1 MTQAGGRSTNTSWSG
16 PSDVDFSNP
25 TYLQVFLTASLPIM
39 GLAYALV
46 GGLKLSLVDRL
57 QIDEGKVGRLV
68 GGFGTMFGP
77 TILLCGFL
85 TDAVGRKGVW
95 LAGSLAVAT
104 AILILARTRTYR
116 GALVAV
122 VLLGIGWA
130 AQVNVSNVLMR
141 VAVPADGP
149 REQLVWA
156 TNFFDFVFGFGAFVT
171 PMVLAVVLRRLGY
184 SRGLSL
190 LALVAAAPFALGVF
204 AEMQPSSAAPLV
216 TAAASTAQAA
226 PSSGAAALLSSPLF
240 WVLGFAFLFFVP
252 LETSVAGWATTLVLR
267 QTPSKVP
274 DAQAKRF
281 AALTLS
287 GFWLGFTGS
296 RLLVSILGATGLL
309 TGLLGS
315 SNEQGLL
322 VALGVA
328 CVALMVALAFVKG
341 RIATSATVLV
351 AGLACG
357 PVFPTM
363 MAVVLLSVQPDTMG
377 RAVGFFFSFAS
388 VGWTVIPMLIGVVA
402 RKTDIQRGFLVAAA
416 SGAVFLTLIVIRGMM
431 IG

>member
-1 MTQAGGRSTNTSWSG
+1 
-16 PSDVDFSNP
+16 VDFAHP
-25 TYLQVFLTASLPIM
+25 TYLQIFLTASLPIM

-46 GGLKLSLVDRL
+46 GGLKLSLADRL

-95 LAGSLAVAT
+95 LAGSIAVAA

-141 VAVPADGP
+141 VAVPSDAP

-171 PMVLAVVLRRLGY
+171 PMVLAVILRGLGY
-184 SRGLSL
+184 SKGLVLVAL
-190 LALVAAAPFALGVF
+190 LATAPVVLGIFADMHPAPMAPAPG
-204 AEMQPSSAAPLV
+204 SAPI
-216 TAAASTAQAA
+216 AQAVPA
-226 PSSGAAALLSSPLF
+226 SGSAALLASPLF

-252 LETSVAGWATTLVLR
+252 LETSVAGWATTLVVR
-267 QTPSKVP
+267 QTPP
-274 DAQAKRF
+274 DIPEARAKRF
-281 AALTLS
+281 GALTLS
-287 GFWLGFTGS
+287 GYWLGFTGS
-296 RLLVSILGATGLL
+296 RLIVSILGATGVL
-309 TGLLGS
+309 TGLLGK
-315 SNEQGLL
+315 SNEQALL
-322 VALGVA
+322 VAMGVA
-328 CVALMVALAFVKG
+328 SVVLMLGLVFVKG
-341 RIATSATVLV
+341 RMATAATILL

-363 MAVVLLSVQPDTMG
+363 MAAVLLSVPPDTMG

-388 VGWTVIPMLIGVVA
+388 VGWTVVPMLIGHVA
-402 RKTDIQRGFLVAAA
+402 RKTNIQRGFLVAAA

>member
-1 MTQAGGRSTNTSWSG
+1 
-16 PSDVDFSNP
+16 VDFSNP
-25 TYLQVFLTASLPIM
+25 TYLQIFLTASLPIM

-46 GGLKLSLVDRL
+46 GGLKLSLVERL

-77 TILLCGFL
+77 TILICGFL

-95 LAGSLAVAT
+95 LAGSAAVA
-104 AILILARTRTYR
+104 ASILILARTRAYR
-116 GALVAV
+116 GALIAV

-141 VAVPADGP
+141 VAVPADSP

-171 PMVLAVVLRRLGY
+171 PMVLAVILRRLGY
-184 SRGLSL
+184 SQGLVV
-190 LALVAAAPFALGVF
+190 LAVVATAPVVLGVF
-204 AEMQPSSAAPLV
+204 AEMQPASAAV
-216 TAAASTAQAA
+216 VAARIAASPGA
-226 PSSGAAALLSSPLF
+226 PASGSAALLSSPLF

-267 QTPSKVP
+267 QTPSHVP
-274 DAQAKRF
+274 EARAKRF

-296 RLLVSILGATGLL
+296 RLLVSILGATGVL
-309 TGLLGS
+309 TGLLGR

-322 VALGVA
+322 VAMGIA
-328 CVALMVALAFVKG
+328 CVALMLALAFVKG
-341 RIATSATVLV
+341 RLATSTTVLL

-388 VGWTVIPMLIGVVA
+388 VGWTVIPMIIGVVA
-402 RKTDIQRGFLVAAA
+402 RKTDIQRGFLVAAG

>member
-1 MTQAGGRSTNTSWSG
+1 M
-16 PSDVDFSNP
+16 DFSHP
-25 TYLQVFLTASLPIM
+25 TYLQIFLTASLPIM

-95 LAGSLAVAT
+95 LAGSAAVAV
-104 AILILARTRTYR
+104 AILMLARTRTYR

-141 VAVPADGP
+141 VAVPADRP

-156 TNFFDFVFGFGAFVT
+156 TNFFDFAFGFGAFVT
-171 PMVLAVVLRRLGY
+171 PMVLALILRRFGYAKGLLLLATLATAPVVLG
-184 SRGLSL
+184 
-190 LALVAAAPFALGVF
+190 AF
-204 AEMQPSSAAPLV
+204 AEMHPPPIAAPV
-216 TAAASTAQAA
+216 VPVPAPSEHAV
-226 PSSGAAALLSSPLF
+226 PSSGSAALLSSPVF

-252 LETSVAGWATTLVLR
+252 LETSTAGWATTLVLR
-267 QTPSKVP
+267 QTRDDVP
-274 DAQAKRF
+274 DAAAKRF

-287 GFWLGFTGS
+287 AFWLGFTGS
-296 RLLVSILGATGLL
+296 RLIASILGATGVL
-309 TGLLGS
+309 TRILGAT
-315 SNEQGLL
+315 NEQALL
-322 VALGVA
+322 VTLGVA
-328 CVALMVALAFVKG
+328 CVVLMLALAFVKG
-341 RIATSATVLV
+341 RATTSAVVLL

-377 RAVGFFFSFAS
+377 RAVGFFFFFAS
-388 VGWTVIPMLIGVVA
+388 VGWTVVPMIIGVVA
-402 RKTDIQRGFLVAAA
+402 RKTNIQTGFLVAAA

-431 IG
+431 IA

>member
-1 MTQAGGRSTNTSWSG
+1 
-16 PSDVDFSNP
+16 VDFSHP
-25 TYLQVFLTASLPIM
+25 TYLQIFLTASLPIM

-46 GGLKLSLVDRL
+46 GGLKIALVDRL
-57 QIDEGKVGRLV
+57 QIDEAKVGRLV

-95 LAGSLAVAT
+95 LAGSAAVAVS
-104 AILILARTRTYR
+104 ILLLARTRTYR

-141 VAVPADGP
+141 VAVPADRP

-156 TNFFDFVFGFGAFVT
+156 TNFFDFAFGFGAFVT
-171 PMVLAVVLRRLGY
+171 PMVLALILRRLGY
-184 SRGLSL
+184 AKGLLL
-190 LALVAAAPFALGVF
+190 LAMLATTPVVLGVF
-204 AEMQPSSAAPLV
+204 AGMHPPPAAPMV
-216 TAAASTAQAA
+216 PAVATSIAA
-226 PSSGAAALLSSPLF
+226 PTSGSAALLSSPVF

-252 LETSVAGWATTLVLR
+252 LETSTAGWATTLVLR
-267 QTPSKVP
+267 QIPSDVP
-274 DAQAKRF
+274 EARAKRL

-296 RLLVSILGATGLL
+296 RLIASILGATGVL
-309 TGLLGS
+309 TRILGGT
-315 SNEQGLL
+315 NEQALL
-322 VALGVA
+322 VTLGVA
-328 CVALMVALAFVKG
+328 CVVLMLALAFVKG
-341 RIATSATVLV
+341 RAATTATILL

-377 RAVGFFFSFAS
+377 RAVGFFFFFAS
-388 VGWTVIPMLIGVVA
+388 VGWTAVPMIIGVVA
-402 RKTDIQRGFLVAAA
+402 RKTNIQMGFLVAAA
-416 SGAVFLTLIVIRGMM
+416 SGAVFLTLIMIRGMM
-431 IG
+431 IS

>member
-1 MTQAGGRSTNTSWSG
+1 M
-16 PSDVDFSNP
+16 DFFHP
-25 TYLQVFLTASLPIM
+25 TYLQIFLTASLPIM

-77 TILLCGFL
+77 TIVLCGFL
-85 TDAVGRKGVW
+85 TDAVGRQGVW
-95 LAGSLAVAT
+95 LAGSAAVAVS
-104 AILILARTRTYR
+104 ILMLARTRTYR

-141 VAVPADGP
+141 VAVPADRP

-156 TNFFDFVFGFGAFVT
+156 TNFFDFAFGFGAFVT
-171 PMVLAVVLRRLGY
+171 PMALALILRRLGHAK
-184 SRGLSL
+184 GLLL
-190 LALVAAAPFALGVF
+190 LAMLATAPVVLGAF
-204 AEMQPSSAAPLV
+204 AEMHPPSAAPQV
-216 TAAASTAQAA
+216 PAAAALAAQTA
-226 PSSGAAALLSSPLF
+226 PTSGAVALLSSPVF

-252 LETSVAGWATTLVLR
+252 LETSTAGWATTLVLR
-267 QTPSKVP
+267 QTRPDVP
-274 DAQAKRF
+274 DARAKQF

-296 RLLVSILGATGLL
+296 RLIASILGATGVL
-309 TGLLGS
+309 TRVLGGT
-315 SNEQGLL
+315 NEQALL
-322 VALGVA
+322 VTLGAA
-328 CVALMVALAFVKG
+328 CVVLMLALAFVRG
-341 RIATSATVLV
+341 RAATSATILLV
-351 AGLACG
+351 GLACG

-377 RAVGFFFSFAS
+377 RAVGFFFFFAS
-388 VGWTVIPMLIGVVA
+388 VGWTVVPMIIGVVA
-402 RKTDIQRGFLVAAA
+402 RNANIQRGFLVAAA
-416 SGAVFLTLIVIRGMM
+416 SGAVFLTLIVIRGKM

>member
-1 MTQAGGRSTNTSWSG
+1 M
-16 PSDVDFSNP
+16 DFSHP
-25 TYLQVFLTASLPIM
+25 TYLQIFLTASLPIM

-95 LAGSLAVAT
+95 LAGSAAVAVS
-104 AILILARTRTYR
+104 ILMLARTRTYR

-141 VAVPADGP
+141 VAVPADRP
-149 REQLVWA
+149 REQLMWA
-156 TNFFDFVFGFGAFVT
+156 TNFFDFAFGFGAFVT
-171 PMVLAVVLRRLGY
+171 PMVLTLILRRLGY
-184 SRGLSL
+184 VKGLLL
-190 LALVAAAPFALGVF
+190 LAMLATTPVVLGVF
-204 AEMQPSSAAPLV
+204 GEMHPAPVAPQVLAAPV
-216 TAAASTAQAA
+216 EQTAPT
-226 PSSGAAALLSSPLF
+226 SGSAALLSSPVF

-252 LETSVAGWATTLVLR
+252 LETSTAGWATTLVLR
-267 QTPSKVP
+267 QTPSDVP
-274 DAQAKRF
+274 DARAKQF

-296 RLLVSILGATGLL
+296 RLIVSILGATGVL
-309 TGLLGS
+309 TRVLGRT
-315 SNEQGLL
+315 NEQALL
-322 VALGVA
+322 VTLGLA
-328 CVALMVALAFVKG
+328 CVVLMLALAFVKG
-341 RIATSATVLV
+341 RAATSATILL
-351 AGLACG
+351 AGLATG

-363 MAVVLLSVQPDTMG
+363 MAAVLLSVQADTMG
-377 RAVGFFFSFAS
+377 RAVGFFFFFAS
-388 VGWTVIPMLIGVVA
+388 VGWTVVPMIIGVVA
-402 RKTDIQRGFLVAAA
+402 RKTHIQRGFLVAAA

>member
-1 MTQAGGRSTNTSWSG
+1 M
-16 PSDVDFSNP
+16 DFSHP
-25 TYLQVFLTASLPIM
+25 TYLQIFLTASLPIM

-57 QIDEGKVGRLV
+57 QIDEAKVGRLV

-95 LAGSLAVAT
+95 LAGSAAVSVS
-104 AILILARTRTYR
+104 ILMLARTRTYR
-116 GALVAV
+116 AALVAV

-141 VAVPADGP
+141 VAVPADRP

-156 TNFFDFVFGFGAFVT
+156 TNFFDFAFGFGAFVT
-171 PMVLAVVLRRLGY
+171 PMLLALILRRLQY
-184 SRGLSL
+184 ARGLLL
-190 LALVAAAPFALGVF
+190 LAILATTPVVLGVF
-204 AEMQPSSAAPLV
+204 AEMHPPPLAPQVLAA
-216 TAAASTAQAA
+216 TAIEQT
-226 PSSGAAALLSSPLF
+226 PTSGSAALLSSPVF
-240 WVLGFAFLFFVP
+240 WILGFAFLFFVP
-252 LETSVAGWATTLVLR
+252 LETSTAGWATTLVLR
-267 QTPSKVP
+267 QTPSDVP
-274 DAQAKRF
+274 DARAKQF

-296 RLLVSILGATGLL
+296 RLIVSVLGATGVL
-309 TGLLGS
+309 TRVLGRT
-315 SNEQGLL
+315 NEQALL
-322 VALGVA
+322 MTLGVA
-328 CVALMVALAFVKG
+328 CVALMLALAFVRG
-341 RIATSATVLV
+341 RAATSATILL

-377 RAVGFFFSFAS
+377 RAVGFFFFFAS
-388 VGWTVIPMLIGVVA
+388 VGWTVVPMIIGVVA
-402 RKTDIQRGFLVAAA
+402 RKANIQIGFLVAAA
-416 SGAVFLTLIVIRGMM
+416 SGAVFLTLIAIRGML

>member
-1 MTQAGGRSTNTSWSG
+1 M
-16 PSDVDFSNP
+16 DFSHP
-25 TYLQVFLTASLPIM
+25 TYLQIFLTASLPIM

-95 LAGSLAVAT
+95 LAGSAAVAVS
-104 AILILARTRTYR
+104 ILMLARTRTYR

-141 VAVPADGP
+141 VAVPADRP
-149 REQLVWA
+149 REELVWA
-156 TNFFDFVFGFGAFVT
+156 TNFFDFAFGFGAFVT
-171 PMVLAVVLRRLGY
+171 PMVLALILRRLGY
-184 SRGLSL
+184 AKGLLL
-190 LALVAAAPFALGVF
+190 LAMLATTPVVLGVF
-204 AEMQPSSAAPLV
+204 AEMHPPAQVLAAAAPIEQ
-216 TAAASTAQAA
+216 TAPTT
-226 PSSGAAALLSSPLF
+226 SGSAALLSSPVF

-252 LETSVAGWATTLVLR
+252 LETSTAGWATTLVLR
-267 QTPSKVP
+267 QTPSNVP
-274 DAQAKRF
+274 DARAKQF

-296 RLLVSILGATGLL
+296 RLIVSILGATGVL
-309 TGLLGS
+309 TRVLGGT
-315 SNEQGLL
+315 NEQALL
-322 VALGVA
+322 VTLGVA
-328 CVALMVALAFVKG
+328 CVVLMLALAFARG
-341 RIATSATVLV
+341 RAAISATILL

-377 RAVGFFFSFAS
+377 RAVGFFFFFAS
-388 VGWTVIPMLIGVVA
+388 VGWTVIPIIIGVVA
-402 RKTDIQRGFLVAAA
+402 RKTNIQIGFLIAAA

>member
-1 MTQAGGRSTNTSWSG
+1 
-16 PSDVDFSNP
+16 VDFSHP
-25 TYLQVFLTASLPIM
+25 TYLQIFLTASLPVM

-46 GGLKLSLVDRL
+46 GGLKLSLADRL

-85 TDAVGRKGVW
+85 TDAVGRKSVW
-95 LAGSLAVAT
+95 LAGSVAVA
-104 AILILARTRTYR
+104 ASILILARTRTYR

-122 VLLGIGWA
+122 VLLGMGWA

-141 VAVPADGP
+141 VAVPADAP

-156 TNFFDFVFGFGAFVT
+156 TNFFDFLFGFGAFLT
-171 PMVLAVVLRRLGY
+171 PVVLALVLRRLGY
-184 SRGLSL
+184 VKGLLL
-190 LALVAAAPFALGVF
+190 LATLAAAPVILGIF
-204 AEMQPSSAAPLV
+204 AEMQPPVADRALAAD
-216 TAAASTAQAA
+216 TSIAQAA
-226 PSSGAAALLSSPLF
+226 PASGSAALLASPLF

-267 QTPSKVP
+267 QTPSDVP
-274 DAQAKRF
+274 EARAKRF

-296 RLLVSILGATGLL
+296 RLIVSILGATGVL
-309 TGLLGS
+309 TRLLGT
-315 SNEQGLL
+315 SNEQALL
-322 VALGVA
+322 VALSIM
-328 CVALMVALAFVKG
+328 CVALMLALVFVRG
-341 RIATSATVLV
+341 HMATATTILL

-363 MAVVLLSVQPDTMG
+363 MAVVLLSVPPDTMG

-388 VGWTVIPMLIGVVA
+388 VGWTVVPMLIGLVA
-402 RKTDIQRGFLVAAA
+402 RKTNIQRGFLVAAA

>member
-1 MTQAGGRSTNTSWSG
+1 M
-16 PSDVDFSNP
+16 DFSHP
-25 TYLQVFLTASLPIM
+25 TYLQIFLTASLPIM

-77 TILLCGFL
+77 TIVLCGFL
-85 TDAVGRKGVW
+85 TDAVGRQGVW
-95 LAGSLAVAT
+95 LAGSAAVAVS
-104 AILILARTRTYR
+104 ILMLARTRTYR

-122 VLLGIGWA
+122 ILLGIGWA

-141 VAVPADGP
+141 VAIPADRP

-156 TNFFDFVFGFGAFVT
+156 ANFFDFVFGFGAFIT
-171 PMVLAVVLRRLGY
+171 PMVLALILRRFGHAK
-184 SRGLSL
+184 GLLL
-190 LALVAAAPFALGVF
+190 LALLATTPVVLGAF
-204 AEMQPSSAAPLV
+204 AEMHPPLMAPQVPASAAQ
-216 TAAASTAQAA
+216 TAPA
-226 PSSGAAALLSSPLF
+226 SGAAALLSSPVF

-252 LETSVAGWATTLVLR
+252 LETSTAGWATTLVLR
-267 QTPSKVP
+267 QTSSDVP
-274 DAQAKRF
+274 DARAKQF

-296 RLLVSILGATGLL
+296 RLIASILGATGVL
-309 TGLLGS
+309 TRILGA
-315 SNEQGLL
+315 SNEQALL
-322 VALGVA
+322 VTLGLA
-328 CVALMVALAFVKG
+328 CVVLMLALAFVRG
-341 RIATSATVLV
+341 RAATSTTILL
-351 AGLACG
+351 AGLATG

-377 RAVGFFFSFAS
+377 RAVGFFFFFAS
-388 VGWTVIPMLIGVVA
+388 VGWTVVPMIIGAVA
-402 RKTDIQRGFLVAAA
+402 RKTNIQTGFLVAAA
-416 SGAVFLTLIVIRGMM
+416 SGAIFLTLIVIRGMM

>member
-1 MTQAGGRSTNTSWSG
+1 
-16 PSDVDFSNP
+16 VDFSHP
-25 TYLQVFLTASLPIM
+25 TFLQIFLTASLPIM

-85 TDAVGRKGVW
+85 TDALGRKGIW
-95 LAGSLAVAT
+95 LAGSVAVA
-104 AILILARTRTYR
+104 ASILILARTRTYR

-141 VAVPADGP
+141 VAVPADRP

-156 TNFFDFVFGFGAFVT
+156 TNFFDFAFGFGAFVT
-171 PMVLAVVLRRLGY
+171 PMVLALILRRLGY
-184 SRGLSL
+184 SKGLLL
-190 LALVAAAPFALGVF
+190 LALLATTPAVLGAVAEMHPPPAAAQAL
-204 AEMQPSSAAPLV
+204 SASGPIAQ
-216 TAAASTAQAA
+216 TTGASG
-226 PSSGAAALLSSPLF
+226 SAALLSSPVF

-252 LETSVAGWATTLVLR
+252 LETSAAGWATTLVLR
-267 QTPSKVP
+267 QTPPDVP
-274 DAQAKRF
+274 ELRAKRF

-296 RLLVSILGATGLL
+296 RLIASILGATGIL
-309 TGLLGS
+309 TRLLGS
-315 SNEQGLL
+315 TNEQALL
-322 VALGVA
+322 VGLGVG
-328 CVALMVALAFVKG
+328 CVALMLALVFVRG
-341 RIATSATVLV
+341 RAATSVTILL

-377 RAVGFFFSFAS
+377 RAVGFFFFFAS
-388 VGWTVIPMLIGVVA
+388 VGWTVVPMLIGLVA
-402 RKTDIQRGFLVAAA
+402 RKTNIQRGFLVAAA

>member
-1 MTQAGGRSTNTSWSG
+1 
-16 PSDVDFSNP
+16 VDFFHP
-25 TYLQVFLTASLPIM
+25 TYLQIFLTASLPIM

-46 GGLKLSLVDRL
+46 GGLKLSLVERL

-77 TILLCGFL
+77 TILLSGFL

-95 LAGSLAVAT
+95 LAGSIAVA
-104 AILILARTRTYR
+104 ASILIFARTRTYR
-116 GALVAV
+116 SALVAV

-171 PMVLAVVLRRLGY
+171 PMVLAVILRRLGY
-184 SRGLSL
+184 SKGLVL
-190 LALVAAAPFALGVF
+190 LATIATLPVVLGIF
-204 AEMQPSSAAPLV
+204 AEMHPPPVASQVLAAP
-216 TAAASTAQAA
+216 AANALAPTSGSTA
-226 PSSGAAALLSSPLF
+226 LLASPLF

-252 LETSVAGWATTLVLR
+252 LETSSAGWATTLVLR
-267 QTPSKVP
+267 QTPSDVP
-274 DAQAKRF
+274 DARAKRF
-281 AALTLS
+281 AAMTLS

-296 RLLVSILGATGLL
+296 RLIVSILGATGVL
-309 TGLLGS
+309 TRLLGK
-315 SNEQGLL
+315 SNEQALL
-322 VALGVA
+322 EALGGA
-328 CVALMVALAFVKG
+328 CVLVMLALVFVRG
-341 RIATSATVLV
+341 RVATSLTILL

-357 PVFPTM
+357 PVFPTL
-363 MAVVLLSVQPDTMG
+363 MAAVLLSVQPDTMG

-388 VGWTVIPMLIGVVA
+388 VGWTVIPMLIGHVA
-402 RKTDIQRGFLVAAA
+402 RKTSIQRGFLVAAA

>member
-1 MTQAGGRSTNTSWSG
+1 M
-16 PSDVDFSNP
+16 DFFHP
-25 TYLQVFLTASLPIM
+25 TYLQIFLTASLPIM

-46 GGLKLSLVDRL
+46 GGLKLSLVERL

-77 TILLCGFL
+77 TILLSGFL

-95 LAGSLAVAT
+95 LAGSIAVA
-104 AILILARTRTYR
+104 ASILIFARTRTYR
-116 GALVAV
+116 SALVAV

-171 PMVLAVVLRRLGY
+171 PMVLAVILRRLGY
-184 SRGLSL
+184 SKGLVL
-190 LALVAAAPFALGVF
+190 LATIATLPVVLGIF
-204 AEMQPSSAAPLV
+204 AEMHPPPVASQVLAAP
-216 TAAASTAQAA
+216 AANALAPTSGSTA
-226 PSSGAAALLSSPLF
+226 LLASPLF

-252 LETSVAGWATTLVLR
+252 LETSSAGWATTLVLR
-267 QTPSKVP
+267 QTPSDVP
-274 DAQAKRF
+274 DARAKRF
-281 AALTLS
+281 AAMTLS

-296 RLLVSILGATGLL
+296 RLIVSILGATGVL
-309 TGLLGS
+309 TRLLGK
-315 SNEQGLL
+315 SNEQALL
-322 VALGVA
+322 EALGGA
-328 CVALMVALAFVKG
+328 CVLVMLALVFVRG
-341 RIATSATVLV
+341 RVATSLTILL

-357 PVFPTM
+357 PVFPTL
-363 MAVVLLSVQPDTMG
+363 MAAVLLSVQPDTMG

-388 VGWTVIPMLIGVVA
+388 VGWTVIPMLIGHVA
-402 RKTDIQRGFLVAAA
+402 RKTSIQRGFLVAAA

>member
-1 MTQAGGRSTNTSWSG
+1 M
-16 PSDVDFSNP
+16 DFSHP
-25 TYLQVFLTASLPIM
+25 TYLQIFLTASLPIM

-68 GGFGTMFGP
+68 GGFGMMFGP

-95 LAGSLAVAT
+95 LAGSVAVA
-104 AILILARTRTYR
+104 ASILILARTRTYR

-141 VAVPADGP
+141 VAVPADRP

-156 TNFFDFVFGFGAFVT
+156 TNFFDFAFGFGAFVT
-171 PMVLAVVLRRLGY
+171 PMVLALILRRLGF
-184 SRGLSL
+184 SKGLVL
-190 LALVAAAPFALGVF
+190 LAILATTPVILGAVAEMHPPPAAAQAL
-204 AEMQPSSAAPLV
+204 SAPGPIAP
-216 TAAASTAQAA
+216 TTPASG
-226 PSSGAAALLSSPLF
+226 SAALLSSPVF

-252 LETSVAGWATTLVLR
+252 LETSAAGWATTLVLR
-267 QTPSKVP
+267 QTPPDVP
-274 DAQAKRF
+274 EPRAKRF

-296 RLLVSILGATGLL
+296 RLIASILGATGIL
-309 TGLLGS
+309 TRLLGS
-315 SNEQGLL
+315 TNEQALL
-322 VALGVA
+322 VALGVG
-328 CVALMVALAFVKG
+328 CVALMLALVFVRG
-341 RIATSATVLV
+341 RAATSVTILL

-377 RAVGFFFSFAS
+377 RAVGFFFFFAS
-388 VGWTVIPMLIGVVA
+388 VGWTVVPMLIGLVA
-402 RKTDIQRGFLVAAA
+402 RKTNIQRGFLVAAA

>member
-1 MTQAGGRSTNTSWSG
+1 
-16 PSDVDFSNP
+16 VDFFHP
-25 TYLQVFLTASLPIM
+25 TYLQIFLTASLPIM

-46 GGLKLSLVDRL
+46 GGLKLSLVERL

-77 TILLCGFL
+77 TILMSGFL

-95 LAGSLAVAT
+95 LAGSIAVASS
-104 AILILARTRTYR
+104 ILIFARTRTYR

-184 SRGLSL
+184 SKGLVL
-190 LALVAAAPFALGVF
+190 LAAIATLPVVLGVF
-204 AEMQPSSAAPLV
+204 AEMHPPAVASQVLATPAANTLAP
-216 TAAASTAQAA
+216 TSGSTA
-226 PSSGAAALLSSPLF
+226 LLASPLF

-252 LETSVAGWATTLVLR
+252 LETSSAGWATTLVLR
-267 QTPSKVP
+267 QTPSDVP
-274 DAQAKRF
+274 DARAKRF
-281 AALTLS
+281 AAMTLS

-296 RLLVSILGATGLL
+296 RLIVSILGATGVL
-309 TGLLGS
+309 TRLLGK
-315 SNEQGLL
+315 SNEQALL
-322 VALGVA
+322 EALGAA
-328 CVALMVALAFVKG
+328 CVAVMLALVFVRG
-341 RIATSATVLV
+341 RVATSLTILI

-357 PVFPTM
+357 PVFPTL
-363 MAVVLLSVQPDTMG
+363 MAAVLLSVQPDTMG

-388 VGWTVIPMLIGVVA
+388 VGWTFIPMLIGYVA
-402 RKTDIQRGFLVAAA
+402 RKTTIQRGFLVAAA